1 MKTLQEQIKERAK
14 QWTIYNTE
22 SVPDKQGEQM
32 LYLSYQQGAESMLP
46 IMKDVAVKY
55 QRWIDDQLFPENIA
69 EWFQANQDKNYYD
82 YFITNIYKP

>member
-1 MKTLQEQIKERAK
+1 MTLQEQIKERAK

-46 IMKDVAVKY
+46 IMKDVATKY
-55 QRWIDDQLFPENIA
+55 QRWIDDQLFPENID

-82 YFITNIYKP
+82 LFIEHIYKP